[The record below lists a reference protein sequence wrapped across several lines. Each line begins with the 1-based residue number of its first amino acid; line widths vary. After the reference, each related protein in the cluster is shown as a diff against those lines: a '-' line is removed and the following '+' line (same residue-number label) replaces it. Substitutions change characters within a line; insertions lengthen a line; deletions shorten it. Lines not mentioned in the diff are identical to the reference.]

1 MLIIIQKIHTTCTT
15 PSSSPKHPTHPM
27 WCFLYSN
34 RSDTSH
40 PGLRTAAYIKPKRG
54 YLNVLKTTHI
64 LLKLAATEIAL
75 YWKWLTFRVNSNAE
89 CLCGCV

>member
-1 MLIIIQKIHTTCTT
+1 MYNPLLISQTSY
-15 PSSSPKHPTHPM
+15 PSNVV
-27 WCFLYSN
+27 FLYSN
-34 RSDTSH
+34 RPDTSH

-54 YLNVLKTTHI
+54 YLNLLKTTHI